1 MKGECMMKIVPIN
14 VSTGFISG
22 RDKIIEHSESDSV
35 SIDGT
40 IPSMLS
46 DEDRKILSDHRIRE
60 KVMLR
65 FFLDNDLI

>member
-1 MKGECMMKIVPIN
+1 MMKIVPIN

-22 RDKIIEHSESDSV
+22 RDKIIEHSESNSV

>member
-1 MKGECMMKIVPIN
+1 MMKIVPID

-22 RDKIIEHSESDSV
+22 RDKITERSESNSV

-46 DEDRKILSDHRIRE
+46 DEDRKILSDRRIRE